1 MRRILIVSLLLVP
14 MLFTAPAV
22 ADMRGTDATAQTL
35 DLRVSSG
42 VAAPDLVYSTSID
55 ALPGDLVMP
64 YSTTIV
70 VSFDVDEKGTT
81 SDFQV
86 VNPTNPILEDHVIS
100 AVSKF
105 RFPTAM
111 LDNQPIPLD
120 MNWTVE
126 VGR

>member
-14 MLFTAPAV
+14 MLFTSPAF
-22 ADMRGTDATAQTL
+22 AGGPGTYDAQSQ
-35 DLRVSSG
+35 DLRTGTG
-42 VAAPDLVYSTSID
+42 VTAPDLVYSTSAD
-55 ALPGDLVMP
+55 ALPGDLTMP
-64 YSTTIV
+64 HNATV
-70 VSFDVDEKGTT
+70 VLSFDVDESGRT

-105 RFPTAM
+105 HFPAAM
-111 LDNQPIPLD
+111 LDNQPIPID

-126 VGR
+126 IGR